1 MSERSGRPGEALIFA
16 AGMAVFAL
24 CAHREALLLPRLAG
38 LLIAVLALARG
49 ISKSPRPWELLG
61 ITGFARYRLIY
72 ILPAVGM
79 GVALAIFYRG
89 VQHQTLLPE
98 RLRWFFILAAG
109 IGICEEI
116 AYRGFVQGALRRY
129 GLWAACVGGA
139 AAHTAYKY
147 SLFILPD
154 VPVRADLLW
163 LGAATMIFGIVFAL
177 MREAF
182 GSVLFPVLAHTAFD
196 VATYGDLTSA
206 PWWVGVF

>member
-1 MSERSGRPGEALIFA
+1 MMSSRSGQPGEALMFT

-38 LLIAVLALARG
+38 LLIAVLALAMG
-49 ISKSPRPWELLG
+49 IAKAHRPCRLLG

-72 ILPAVGM
+72 ILPAVGL
-79 GVALAIFYRG
+79 GIGLAMFYRC

-98 RLRWFFILAAG
+98 RLKWFFILAAG

-139 AAHTAYKY
+139 VAHAAYKCC
-147 SLFILPD
+147 LFILPD

-163 LGAATMIFGIVFAL
+163 LGAGTVVFGIVFAL

-182 GSVLFPVLAHTAFD
+182 GSVLFPVLAHVAFD
-196 VATYGDLTSA
+196 VATYGDLTS
-206 PWWVGVF
+206 P